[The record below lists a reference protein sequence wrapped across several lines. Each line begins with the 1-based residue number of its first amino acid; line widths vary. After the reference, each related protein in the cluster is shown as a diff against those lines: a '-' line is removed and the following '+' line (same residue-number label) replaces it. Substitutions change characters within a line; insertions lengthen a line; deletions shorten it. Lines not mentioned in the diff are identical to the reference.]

1 MLEYGGCY
9 PPVEA
14 VHRSGKDLQAAPVR
28 LGGVDDRGIVAARAE
43 HDRRVGE
50 AQPVLVV
57 SGQVVDN
64 IADEAIA
71 PAGHHETDGEADR
84 MSFRRHETESSKRA
98 ESAGAFEVH
107 VQHHAAVFIEKHV
120 AESVDSFN
128 GVRVTVPHL
137 LEVGELV
144 LDELSS
150 SVVCPHVSFP
160 AGVDVDA
167 ALNRLF
173 PLCPPLRAMSAE
185 GDVV

>member
-43 HDRRVGE
+43 HDSRVGE

-64 IADEAIA
+64 IADETVA
-71 PAGHHETDGEADR
+71 PAGHHETNGEADR

-98 ESAGAFEVH
+98 EGASAFKVH
-107 VQHHAAVFIEKHV
+107 VEHNAAVFIEEHV

-128 GVRVTVPHL
+128 GVCVTVPHL

-144 LDELSS
+144 LDELSG

-160 AGVDVDA
+160 AGVNVDA
-167 ALNRLF
+167 ALNRLL
-173 PLCPPLRAMSAE
+173 PLCPPLGAMSAE